1 VHRFTIIITAIAVA
15 WGVFLFVIGF
25 VIGYS
30 LVQNIQF
37 GLGILVSMVPEGLPV
52 TITISLSVTA

>member
-1 VHRFTIIITAIAVA
+1 MHRFTIIITAIAVA